1 MRQIAL
7 WAALGLLCV
16 AGCGG
21 DDRSTR
27 ETKAFRQFKAKV
39 EASCRDVATRAR
51 ARGAPAQTSDIPRLA
66 KPAFADAHHLVLTV
80 DRIGL
85 PAATRARVKPLRD
98 DLHHLDDVILTDGAA
113 LQGDTSLEEGVKT
126 AGLVVTGVGDVGST
140 ARGLG
145 IRCWSSGERAALATT
160 VQAPVY
166 LAWYRGL
173 VGAALQALLP
183 YKQRLG
189 GTPAQVRKALR
200 LKAGILGQVARKF
213 DEADSPAYVRLEA
226 EAFGQEL
233 NRYLDLTTTTAREL
247 RGRRF
252 ISDAFAARY
261 NRRSKR
267 VEDRLNAATR
277 ALVGVLERGIPAPAG
292 PDLDGIVPS

>member
-1 MRQIAL
+1 M
-7 WAALGLLCV
+7 
-16 AGCGG
+16 
-21 DDRSTR
+21 
-27 ETKAFRQFKAKV
+27 KV
-39 EASCRDVATRAR
+39 EAGCRDLAARAR

-66 KPAFADAHHLVLTV
+66 KPAFADAHQLVLTV

-126 AGLVVTGVGDVGST
+126 AALVVTAVGDVGST
-140 ARGLG
+140 AHSLG

-173 VGAALQALLP
+173 VGTALRALEP
-183 YKQRLG
+183 YKQPLG
-189 GTPAQVRKALR
+189 G
-200 LKAGILGQVARKF
+200 
-213 DEADSPAYVRLEA
+213 
-226 EAFGQEL
+226 
-233 NRYLDLTTTTAREL
+233 TTTARDL

-261 NRRSKR
+261 NRRSER

-277 ALVGVLERGIPAPAG
+277 ALVGALERGIPAPAG
-292 PDLDGIVPS
+292 PDLGGIVPS